1 LSAQN
6 SLARLIILQTF
17 SEPII
22 AQVKRANIIVKLQFT
37 ESEKLNKFQSSS
49 LLIAEPIIV
58 SLFF

>member
-1 LSAQN
+1 LIAQN

-37 ESEKLNKFQSSS
+37 ESEKLNQFQSSS
-49 LLIAEPIIV
+49 LLIVEPIIV

>member
-22 AQVKRANIIVKLQFT
+22 AKVERANIIVKLQFT
-37 ESEKLNKFQSSS
+37 ESEKLNQFQSSS
-49 LLIAEPIIV
+49 LLIVEPIIV

>member
-1 LSAQN
+1 LIAQN